1 MYPAAFEYHAPTNV
15 KDALGLLGRF
25 KDDAKLLAG
34 GHSLVPMMKLRL
46 AQPKHLIDLRKVPGL
61 SGIKEDGGAIVLG
74 AMTTHWQMESS
85 PLLKSKCAILSETA
99 SIIGDPAVRNLGTI
113 GGSIAHADPAADQPA
128 TLLALGAEMV
138 CEGPKGRRTVKVDDW
153 FQGLMAT
160 ALHEDEILVEIR
172 VPAWPA
178 GTGGAYLKFPHPASR
193 FAVVGVAAMVT
204 LDKEGQVHQGRRG
217 CHRRRDQGRAGQGRG
232 SGRHR
237 QEARCCDHRGRR
249 AEGGRRRRR
258 PGRPAGVGRVQVA
271 PVPGVRQARAHRS
284 RQARSRLIVRLRA
297 VLPVDAS
304 PARLDI
310 VK

>member
-15 KDALGLLGRF
+15 KDALGLLGRY

-46 AQPKHLIDLRKVPGL
+46 AQPKHVIDLRKVPGL
-61 SGIKEDGGAIVLG
+61 TGIKEDGGAIVLG

-85 PLLKSKCAILSETA
+85 ALLKSKCPILAETA

-128 TLLALGAEMV
+128 TLIALGAEMV

-160 ALHEDEILVEIR
+160 ALHEDEILVELR

-178 GTGGAYLKFPHPASR
+178 GSGGAYLKFPHPASR
-193 FAVVGVAAMVT
+193 FAVVGVGALVT
-204 LDKEGQVHQGRRG
+204 LDKEGKCTRASVGVTGAGTKAVRAKGVEAALTGKKLDAATIEAAAQKAADGVDVQADLQGSVEYKSHLCRVFAKRAITEAVKRARG
-217 CHRRRDQGRAGQGRG
+217 
-232 SGRHR
+232 
-237 QEARCCDHRGRR
+237 
-249 AEGGRRRRR
+249 
-258 PGRPAGVGRVQVA
+258 
-271 PVPGVRQARAHRS
+271 
-284 RQARSRLIVRLRA
+284 
-297 VLPVDAS
+297 
-304 PARLDI
+304 
-310 VK
+310 